1 MYITNTN
8 IIQPRILH
16 KPELNETLPKINLK
30 KNRDRI
36 LSCITYSSSPP
47 WRLLSVYY
55 LLQLSAA
62 GWGCRGCPPAEFPK
76 TPTEGRDFWAK
87 KMPHRCGAWN

>member
-36 LSCITYSSSPP
+36 LSCITCSRPP
-47 WRLLSVYY
+47 LRRLLSEYY
-55 LLQLSAA
+55 LLQSSAA

-76 TPTEGRDFWAK
+76 SPNVVRDFWAK
-87 KMPHRCGAWN
+87 KMPLR